1 MKLCLL
7 SRVTELEQ
15 LNSTPHPTL
24 GSPDRPNPPSE
35 QAAEQID
42 PIPEADPTY
51 LLVTLYS
58 V

>member
-1 MKLCLL
+1 VKLYLL
-7 SRVTELEQ
+7 SHVMEMEQ
-15 LNSTPHPTL
+15 LNSTPHPTP

-35 QAAEQID
+35 QAGEQID
-42 PIPEADPTY
+42 LIPEEDPTY